1 MYSCQDD
8 PSENSIKLDEN
19 AIKSLELFST
29 QSSVYK
35 SNKTLFNLMNKTRT
49 INGKNL
55 LNQWMRY
62 PLKDIQKISTKCNV

>member
-62 PLKDIQKISTKCNV
+62 PLKDIQKISKKYNV

>member
-8 PSENSIKLDEN
+8 PSESSIKLDEN

-62 PLKDIQKISTKCNV
+62 PLKDIQKISKKCNV

>member
-62 PLKDIQKISTKCNV
+62 PLKDIQKISKKCNV